1 MYSVA
6 RFRRLHSI
14 EGKWFDITLK
24 QFSHVRLQVVVLKD
38 EKNKRAHSKSSH
50 MAAEAAGSIRT
61 VASLTREEDCLKI
74 YQKAL
79 EIPLH
84 NSNRSAIRSNLLFAV
99 TQALSFFVIAL
110 VFYIGAT
117 WIADGVYPI
126 NAFFTVLNSVVFAS
140 IQAGN
145 VFNFVPD
152 ASKAKSSATA
162 ILKQIDM
169 RPEIDAES
177 PEGKMVDSAT
187 LQGNLAFDHVHFR
200 YPTRPGVRVLR
211 DLNLDIPA
219 GSFCAFVGASG
230 CGKSTTIGLLER
242 FYDVLAGRVTLDGV
256 PINELNVASFRSQI
270 ALVGQ
275 EPTLYGGTIRFNI
288 L

>member
-1 MYSVA
+1 
-6 RFRRLHSI
+6 
-14 EGKWFDITLK
+14 
-24 QFSHVRLQVVVLKD
+24 VLKD
-38 EKNKRAHSKSSH
+38 EKNKKAHSKSSH
-50 MAAEAAGSIRT
+50 MASEAAGSIRT
-61 VASLTREEDCLKI
+61 VASLTREEDCLRI

-84 NSNRSAIRSNLLFAV
+84 NSNRSAIRSNLLYAV

-110 VFYIGAT
+110 VFYVGAT

-152 ASKAKSSATA
+152 ASKAKSSATS

-177 PEGKMVDSAT
+177 TEGKMVDGAT
-187 LQGNLAFDHVHFR
+187 LQGNIAFDKVHFR
-200 YPTRPGVRVLR
+200 YPTRPSVRVLR
-211 DLNLDIPA
+211 DLNLNIPA
-219 GSFCAFVGASG
+219 GSFVAFCGASG

-242 FYDVLAGRVTLDGV
+242 FYDVLAGQVTLDGV
-256 PINELNVASFRSQI
+256 PINELNVASFRSHI

>member
-1 MYSVA
+1 M
-6 RFRRLHSI
+6 RRLRHSPYA
-14 EGKWFDITLK
+14 
-24 QFSHVRLQVVVLKD
+24 RLQVVVLKD
-38 EKNKRAHSKSSH
+38 EKNKKAHSKSSH

-61 VASLTREEDCLKI
+61 VASLTREDDCLKI
-74 YQKAL
+74 YQRAL

-84 NSNRSAIRSNLLFAV
+84 NSNRSAIRSNLLYAV

-110 VFYIGAT
+110 VFYVGAT

-169 RPEIDAES
+169 RPEIDAETT
-177 PEGKMVDSAT
+177 EGKMVDSAT

-211 DLNLDIPA
+211 DLNLEIPA
-219 GSFCAFVGASG
+219 GSFVALVGSSG